1 MEHAPVKREDEAMP
15 SLSRDFQRAA
25 RQRLT
30 TAEFLLENH
39 YNLDAMYLAGYTVEC
54 TLKALILEITPAAD
68 KAAMLKK
75 ISSGKMMHDIETLG
89 GKLKDLG
96 SPIPL
101 DLVKRFRRSGWST
114 ALRYETG
121 RRDTGE
127 TRGFLKVAKAAYDW
141 VERQLP

>member
-1 MEHAPVKREDEAMP
+1 MP
-15 SLSRDFQRAA
+15 SSSREFQRAA
-25 RQRLT
+25 GQRLT
-30 TAEFLLENH
+30 TAEFLFENR

-75 ISSGKMMHDIETLG
+75 ISSGKMMHDLETLA

-96 SPIPL
+96 RPMPL

-114 ALRYETG
+114 ALRYESG

-127 TRGFLKVAKAAYDW
+127 TRGLLKTAKAVYDW
-141 VERQLP
+141 VEEQLP